1 MNSDNVKEFCDL
13 TGQFFDRIVD
23 KWIFI
28 TPKSPHIIECYEVY
42 QDISAHFQ
50 LLELYSDSQNV
61 YQYLKSFG
69 ENGVKSGIVTSEMI
83 QFVFQF
89 ILQISHAFAIAH
101 HNKLTHGGFNL
112 SQVLLKSFV
121 DVPFLKLTSFRPW
134 LVGSNNPVKNLE
146 IGRLLSDKDIFKITC
161 YKDL

>member
-13 TGQFFDRIVD
+13 TGQSFDRIVD

-69 ENGVKSGIVTSEMI
+69 ENGVKSGTVTSEMI
-83 QFVFQF
+83 QFVF
-89 ILQISHAFAIAH
+89 
-101 HNKLTHGGFNL
+101 
-112 SQVLLKSFV
+112 
-121 DVPFLKLTSFRPW
+121 
-134 LVGSNNPVKNLE
+134 
-146 IGRLLSDKDIFKITC
+146 
-161 YKDL
+161 